1 MGAHSRLMSITLAAM
16 VAAGVTVAAQTSGGK
31 DSEKKSDGVV
41 TDTAKATG
49 KATADGAKA
58 TGKKTAEV
66 AKATGSTTKKG
77 AKATAGG
84 AKRLGL
90 GIRDAVTPGNDD
102 KPKDKEKKK

>member
-1 MGAHSRLMSITLAAM
+1 MAGHSRLMSIALAAL
-16 VAAGVTVAAQTSGGK
+16 VAAGAAVAAQKSGGK

-49 KATADGAKA
+49 K
-58 TGKKTAEV
+58 V
-66 AKATGSTTKKG
+66 AKKG

-84 AKRLGL
+84 AKKLGL
-90 GIRDAVTPGNDD
+90 GIKDAVTPGNDD